1 MPELR
6 VDVEISEGCQGVSDN
21 EASLRSIATLPPLFQ
36 FCFEIAT
43 FQNKIGREEGTP
55 ILLARPTPDLAC

>member
-6 VDVEISEGCQGVSDN
+6 VDKISEIAVEISEGCQGVSDN
-21 EASLRSIATLPPLFQ
+21 EASLRSIAT
-36 FCFEIAT
+36 

-55 ILLARPTPDLAC
+55 VLLARPTPDLAC